1 MLKQSSNIAYAAS
14 PLLETADF
22 ISHGF
27 LTRLGGVSKPPFASL
42 NFDMRDGDAVE
53 NIKHSKAIAGR
64 LFGFDASRLLT
75 INQVHGS
82 NVLTIDK
89 PVKDISD
96 LSKTSADAVI
106 TNQCGVAIGVL
117 TADCVPVMLADP
129 VKKVI
134 GVVHAGWKG
143 TAKTVVQKA
152 IETMVKQFGS
162 DTKTILS
169 AIGPSVGQCCYKVD
183 ETVIK
188 EFGVRSLEFK
198 GNEFIEKQGNA
209 WGLDLKK
216 ANFVQMLDIGLL
228 EKNISVENL
237 CTSCRNDLFFSYRAD
252 NKKTG
257 RQLNFIVLNGRSLDI
272 QFFPFDSNDHICY
285 LCGRIGGYYG
295 KGCFAK

>member
-1 MLKQSSNIAYAAS
+1 
-14 PLLETADF
+14 
-22 ISHGF
+22 
-27 LTRLGGVSKPPFASL
+27 
-42 NFDMRDGDAVE
+42 
-53 NIKHSKAIAGR
+53 
-64 LFGFDASRLLT
+64 
-75 INQVHGS
+75 
-82 NVLTIDK
+82 
-89 PVKDISD
+89 
-96 LSKTSADAVI
+96 
-106 TNQCGVAIGVL
+106 
-117 TADCVPVMLADP
+117 MLADP

-228 EKNISVENL
+228 EKNISVEDF
-237 CTSCRNDLFFSYRAD
+237 CTSCRNDMFFSYRAD
-252 NKKTG
+252 GKVTG
-257 RQLNFIVLNGRSLDI
+257 RQLNFIMMKER
-272 QFFPFDSNDHICY
+272 
-285 LCGRIGGYYG
+285 
-295 KGCFAK
+295 

>member
-96 LSKTSADAVI
+96 LSKTSADAII
-106 TNQCGVAIGVL
+106 TNQCGIAIGVL
-117 TADCVPVMLADP
+117 TADCVPILLLDP

-134 GVVHAGWKG
+134 GIVHAGWKG
-143 TAKTVVQKA
+143 AAKGIVQKTV
-152 IETMVKQFGS
+152 ETMVKQFGS
-162 DTKTILS
+162 DKKALLA
-169 AIGPSVGQCCYKVD
+169 AIGPYIGSCCYKVD
-183 ETVIK
+183 EVVIK
-188 EFGVRSLEFK
+188 EFGVHSPELGGNKFIKK
-198 GNEFIEKQGNA
+198 GKDSWA
-209 WGLDLKK
+209 LDLKK

-228 EKNISVENL
+228 EKNISVEDF
-237 CTSCRNDLFFSYRAD
+237 CTSCRNDMFFSYRAD
-252 NKKTG
+252 GKVTG
-257 RQLNFIVLNGRSLDI
+257 RQLNFIMM
-272 QFFPFDSNDHICY
+272 
-285 LCGRIGGYYG
+285 
-295 KGCFAK
+295 KK